1 MNTTEID
8 TPSPIKIEKA
18 TRKKRLTKKEMQDF
32 IQWAF
37 AENVFEKYTGG
48 KIKQMYHDLK
58 GIDLTEATIRAQ
70 RKRYS
75 LVDGQIVDSLKKVQ

>member
-8 TPSPIKIEKA
+8 TPSKIQIEKA

-37 AENVFEKYTGG
+37 AENVFEKYTG
-48 KIKQMYHDLK
+48 I
-58 GIDLTEATIRAQ
+58 TI
-70 RKRYS
+70 
-75 LVDGQIVDSLKKVQ
+75 